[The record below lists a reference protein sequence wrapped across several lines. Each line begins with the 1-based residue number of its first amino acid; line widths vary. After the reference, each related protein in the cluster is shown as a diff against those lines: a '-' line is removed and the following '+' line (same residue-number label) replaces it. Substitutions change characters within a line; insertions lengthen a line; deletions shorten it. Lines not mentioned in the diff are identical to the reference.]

1 MTEEH
6 EHTDTPEPSEDDHS
20 SIVDDHSR
28 IVANRPRRKWRWP
41 VVLLVVLAAI
51 VLFIVMLDKLIMP
64 WYVQRGS
71 VATVPQVVGAKTD
84 AAVQTLKD
92 AGYEPIQYEVRFDD
106 KAPEG
111 TIIRQTPEA
120 GEETKPGRK
129 VYLIISGG
137 KEMASVPA
145 LLGKSLR
152 DAKMLLIKSSMS
164 IGNVAYAYTDSA
176 ANGTV
181 FQQTPVPGTKT
192 SANTL
197 VGVTVSEG
205 PLLGRVP
212 VPDLAS
218 LSLSD
223 AITKLNSVKLQ
234 IGKVNYQNGTPENA
248 VLAQYPPAGELVNEG
263 ASVDVFVA
271 RGGAAPPANLP

>member
-1 MTEEH
+1 MT
-6 EHTDTPEPSEDDHS
+6 
-20 SIVDDHSR
+20 
-28 IVANRPRRKWRWP
+28 
-41 VVLLVVLAAI
+41 LLIIIAAFI
-51 VLFIVMLDKLIMP
+51 LFIVLLDKVIMP
-64 WYVQRGS
+64 WYVQSGS
-71 VATVPQVVGAKTD
+71 VATVPGVVGEITD
-84 AAVQTLKD
+84 TAVARLKA

-111 TIIRQTPEA
+111 TIIRQTPES

-137 KEMASVPA
+137 KEMASVPD

-152 DAKMLLIKSSMS
+152 DAKMLLIKSNMS
-164 IGNVAYAYTDSA
+164 IGAVSYAYADSA
-176 ANGTV
+176 ANGAV
-181 FQQTPVPGTKT
+181 FQQTPAPGTKT
-192 SANTL
+192 SASTL

-212 VPDLAS
+212 VPNLAD

-223 AITKLNSVKLQ
+223 AIAKLNSVNLQ

-248 VLAQYPPAGELVNEG
+248 VLAQYPDSGELVNEG

>member
-6 EHTDTPEPSEDDHS
+6 EHNDIPESSEDHS
-20 SIVDDHSR
+20 YTVEERSHIVTD
-28 IVANRPRRKWRWP
+28 RPRKKWRWP
-41 VVLLVVLAAI
+41 IVVLIVLAAI
-51 VLFIVMLDKLIMP
+51 VLFIVLLDQVIMP

-71 VATVPQVVGAKTD
+71 VATVPQVVGEKTD
-84 AAVQTLKD
+84 AAVQTLSS
-92 AGYEPIQYEVRFDD
+92 AGYEPVQYEVRFDD

-137 KEMASVPA
+137 KEMASVPN

-152 DAKMLLIKSSMS
+152 DAKMLLIKSNMS
-164 IGNVAYAYTDSA
+164 TGTVSYAYSDSA

-181 FQQTPVPGTKT
+181 FQQSPGPGTKT
-192 SANTL
+192 SASTL
-197 VGVTVSEG
+197 VGLTVSEG

-212 VPDLAS
+212 VPNLVN

-223 AITKLNSVKLQ
+223 AIAKLNSVKLNP
-234 IGKVNYQNGTPENA
+234 GKVNYQNGTPENA
-248 VLAQYPPAGELVNEG
+248 VLDQYPPAGELVNEG

-271 RGGAAPPANLP
+271 RGGATPPANLP